1 MTTYKDILC
10 KKLKN
15 IEHVKAVKKINE
27 NDNYQDESV
36 KAHLIESSINS
47 SATKTSIV
55 SSIEQPQDI
64 QKPVAKKYVRP
75 VLPGARGSSNW
86 EDDIEDFGEYLYFNF
101 RKYYQHESAEKMVWL
116 LADLKETELHKLC
129 GGCQSSLVLLRHI
142 AYKANEVL
150 EAANA
155 NEYIVNNDKYIVRN
169 GNKYIVKNIWFNS
182 DLLKEM
188 KYIIAH
194 SD

>member
-1 MTTYKDILC
+1 MSIKNKTWASIVGAGMSNANNTDQS
-10 KKLKN
+10 KKSK
-15 IEHVKAVKKINE
+15 
-27 NDNYQDESV
+27 NDNYQDKE
-36 KAHLIESSINS
+36 S
-47 SATKTSIV
+47 SATRASMV
-55 SSIEQPQDI
+55 STQDN

-86 EDDIEDFGEYLYFNF
+86 EDDIEDYGECLYIKF

-116 LADLKETELHKLC
+116 FADLKETELHKLC
-129 GGCQSSLVLLRHI
+129 GTCQSSLTLLRHI

-169 GNKYIVKNIWFNS
+169 GNKYIVTNYWFNS

-188 KYIIAH
+188 KCIIAQN
-194 SD
+194 D

>member
-1 MTTYKDILC
+1 MSIKNKTWASIVGAGMSNANNTDQS
-10 KKLKN
+10 KKSK
-15 IEHVKAVKKINE
+15 
-27 NDNYQDESV
+27 NDNYQDKE
-36 KAHLIESSINS
+36 S
-47 SATKTSIV
+47 SATRAST
-55 SSIEQPQDI
+55 QDI

-75 VLPGARGSSNW
+75 VLPGARGSCNW
-86 EDDIEDFGEYLYFNF
+86 EDDIEDFGEYLYINF
-101 RKYYQHESAEKMVWL
+101 RKYYQPESAEKMVWL
-116 LADLKETELHKLC
+116 LADLNETELHKLC

-142 AYKANEVL
+142 AYKANKVL

-155 NEYIVNNDKYIVRN
+155 NEYIVNNGKYIVRN

>member
-1 MTTYKDILC
+1 MSIKNKTWASIVGAGMSNANNTDQS
-10 KKLKN
+10 KKSK
-15 IEHVKAVKKINE
+15 
-27 NDNYQDESV
+27 NDNYQDKE
-36 KAHLIESSINS
+36 S
-47 SATKTSIV
+47 SATRAST
-55 SSIEQPQDI
+55 QDI

-75 VLPGARGSSNW
+75 VLPGARGSCNW
-86 EDDIEDFGEYLYFNF
+86 EDDIEDYGECLYIKF

-116 LADLKETELHKLC
+116 LADLKETELNKLC
-129 GGCQSSLVLLRHI
+129 GYANHHLQLLRHI

-169 GNKYIVKNIWFNS
+169 GNKYIVTNYWFNS

-188 KYIIAH
+188 KCIIAQN
-194 SD
+194 D